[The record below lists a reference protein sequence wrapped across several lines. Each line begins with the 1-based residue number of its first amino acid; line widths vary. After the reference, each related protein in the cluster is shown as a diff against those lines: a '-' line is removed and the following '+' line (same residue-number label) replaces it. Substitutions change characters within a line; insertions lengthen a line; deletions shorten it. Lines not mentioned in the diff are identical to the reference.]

1 MLITGNYDGSRVY
14 KQGFLTSDGQFVDRR
29 QARVIANDA
38 KQLLPRDGGKPE
50 LYSEDVWAGTY
61 PDEGALL
68 DGLKQAGII

>member
-1 MLITGNYDGSRVY
+1 MRCGRYLGLFFRYLN
-14 KQGFLTSDGQFVDRR
+14 QDGQFVDRR

-50 LYSEDVWAGTY
+50 LYSEDVWAGRY
-61 PDEGALL
+61 PDEDALL